1 MKVLLDI
8 RENKALFLMELLNSF
23 SFVKVQPI
31 TNEKALLLREI
42 KESVDNLNLV
52 KQGKIAARP
61 AKELL
66 NEI

>member
-8 RENKALFLMELLNSF
+8 RENKALFLMELLSSF

-31 TNEKALLLREI
+31 TNEKALLLQEI

>member
-8 RENKALFLMELLNSF
+8 RENKALFIMELLSSF
-23 SFVKVQPI
+23 SFVKIQPV
-31 TNEKALLLREI
+31 TDEKALLLQEI

-52 KQGKIAARP
+52 KRGKMTARP

>member
-1 MKVLLDI
+1 
-8 RENKALFLMELLNSF
+8 MELLSSF
-23 SFVKVQPI
+23 SFVKVQPV
-31 TNEKALLLREI
+31 TDEKALLLQEI

-52 KQGKIAARP
+52 KRGKMTARP

>member
-8 RENKALFLMELLNSF
+8 RENKALFIMELLSSF
-23 SFVKVQPI
+23 SFVKVQPV
-31 TNEKALLLREI
+31 TDEKALLLQEI

-52 KQGKIAARP
+52 KRGKMTARP

>member
-8 RENKALFLMELLNSF
+8 RESKAPFVMELLNSF
-23 SFVKVQPI
+23 SYVKVRPI
-31 TNEKALLLREI
+31 TKEKALLMQEI
-42 KESVDNLNLV
+42 KEAVSLVNSV
-52 KQGKIAARP
+52 KKGKLSARP

>member
-8 RENKALFLMELLNSF
+8 RESKALFVMELLNSF
-23 SFVKVQPI
+23 SFVKVQAI
-31 TNEKALLLREI
+31 TNEKALLLQEI
-42 KESVDNLNLV
+42 KEAVNLV
-52 KQGKIAARP
+52 NSEKKGKQSARP